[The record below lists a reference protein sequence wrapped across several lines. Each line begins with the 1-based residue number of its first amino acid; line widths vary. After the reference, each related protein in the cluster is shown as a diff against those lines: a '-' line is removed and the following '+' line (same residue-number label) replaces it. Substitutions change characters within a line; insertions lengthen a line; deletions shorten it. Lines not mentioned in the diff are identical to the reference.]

1 MCIENIACRYGE
13 KKGLLHGFRE
23 KRAELDALE
32 AEKLFTQ
39 SRAKA
44 LQNKIIDAQV
54 EEHLL
59 KMVCTV

>member
-1 MCIENIACRYGE
+1 MILQQEVFCYRDQ
-13 KKGLLHGFRE
+13 
-23 KRAELDALE
+23 RAELDALE

-59 KMVCTV
+59 KMVGTRYFVK